1 VTASGSTPPRVI
13 DRRLASQQVSSTTVR
28 TGSELV
34 RWFGAVQG
42 QEYEQTKWSLGLRLR
57 TVDEAAIERELAE
70 GRIVRTHVLRPTW
83 HLVAAGDLRWLLSL
97 TGPRVHAKNAHMYDR
112 LELDGPLAARCG
124 DVIASA
130 LEGGRHLPRVRIG
143 EELGRRGIEASGMR
157 LGYIMMRA
165 ELDGLVCS
173 GRMLGKQQTYALVDD
188 RVPAPSAAGAA
199 IDAHPTAPSAG
210 SASGGRL
217 STPTTREEAL
227 AELARRYFTSR
238 GPATVHDMSAWSGLT
253 TADCRRGVALCGDGI
268 TEERIDGETYHVA
281 AGSHEPPEVGT
292 DAGGET
298 HLIPLYDE
306 LVMGYRPK
314 GRQPLAQRW
323 NRLDPKPAA
332 EYDSTVLDAG
342 QIVGTWRRRI
352 RPKAIELDW
361 QLFEPLDAAGAE
373 RFRRAIERFGTY
385 NGKPVAYPEIP

>member
-1 VTASGSTPPRVI
+1 VTASGSTPPGVT
-13 DRRLASQQVSSTTVR
+13 DRRLASQQISSTTLR
-28 TGSELV
+28 TGSDLV
-34 RWFGAVQG
+34 RWFAAVQG

-57 TVDEAAIERELAE
+57 AVDEAAIERELAE

-83 HLVAAGDLRWLLSL
+83 HLVAAEDLRWLLSL

-124 DVIASA
+124 DVIAAA
-130 LEGGRHLPRVRIG
+130 LEGGRQLTRARIG
-143 EELGRRGIEASGMR
+143 EELGRRGIEANGMR

-173 GRMLGKQQTYALVDD
+173 GRMLGRQQTYALVDD
-188 RVPAPSAAGAA
+188 RVPARS
-199 IDAHPTAPSAG
+199 TAG
-210 SASGGRL
+210 SASGAHPSASTARSAIGDHP

-227 AELARRYFTSR
+227 AELGRRYFTSR
-238 GPATVHDMSAWSGLT
+238 GPATVHDLSAWSGLT
-253 TADCRRGVALCGDGI
+253 IADCRRGVALCGDSI
-268 TEERIDGETYHVA
+268 TKERIDGEAHHVA
-281 AGSHEPPEVGT
+281 VEPPEVGM

-298 HLIPLYDE
+298 HLVPLYDE

-332 EYDSTVLDAG
+332 EYDSTVLDTG
-342 QIVGTWRRRI
+342 QIAGTWRRRI
-352 RPKAIELDW
+352 GAKAIELDW
-361 QLFEPLDAAGAE
+361 QLFEPPDAAGAE
-373 RFRRAIERFGTY
+373 RFRRAIERFGAY
-385 NGKPVAYPEIP
+385 HGKPVAYREIP